1 VNFIKYMLIVLTY
14 KRSLITETM
23 TVSELTPQNSRRP
36 LLLRVLRLPIATLVL
51 LGIIVAVST
60 IAIKWFMGESRVT
73 QVFSQLH
80 FLQAHP
86 PLWLDV
92 PSVSHE
98 YYLLIPTVA
107 LCLICQAIVKISPQP
122 RTASQV
128 LVVALLFALTIRY
141 LLWRSLSTL
150 NFSNPLDGLFSLGLF
165 FMELFVIS
173 GHSFQWYLNL
183 KIKPRHRE
191 ADIMAVAVREG
202 SFIPTV
208 DILIPTYN
216 EPTTILR
223 RTIIGCQALDYPS
236 KNIYL
241 LDDTRRPEMKKMAQ
255 ELGCEYIT
263 RPDNRHA
270 KAGNLNHAIA
280 QTNGELIVVFD
291 ADFIPTK
298 NFLNRTVGFFQNQE
312 IGLVQ
317 THQSFYNSDPIAR
330 NLGLLARNLGLQ
342 HELTPE
348 VEIFSRYYQLL
359 RDGLET
365 ALCYGSSF
373 VVRRSAL
380 EAVGGFVTDSLSE
393 DYFTG
398 VCLSAQGYR
407 VIYLGERLSA
417 GLSAEN
423 MAGYVTQ
430 RLRWARG
437 SLQAF
442 FIPENPLTISGLG
455 LLQRLAH
462 LEGLCQWFT
471 SVFRLGFMLMP
482 IASSFLGIIPL
493 RATLVESV
501 YFFLPYYVAQ
511 LLTFSWLN
519 NRSRSALVS
528 DIYAV
533 AQCVP
538 VSLAVIQ
545 TMLNPFSQGFKV
557 TPKGI
562 RRDRFTF
569 NWTLAWPLILLL
581 IATAVSLWHNLD
593 LALWDS
599 IPISGDPKL
608 AEGRALA
615 WIWSAYNLLI
625 ISIALLILLDV
636 PNSDPYEWFN
646 LQRVVRIQVKN
657 ESKSSAIANCELPIP
672 FQNSVQ
678 NLWGVTTIISEG
690 GMEVALTQDT
700 APELLEKL
708 PVKIEIMEEKLEL
721 TGQIT
726 HISSSDQMPRVR
738 VMFEP
743 LNLSQY
749 RHLIEFLFCRPGRW
763 KRQNIPGELQS
774 LGLLFRI
781 LLKPKVLFDRK
792 QTVSAIAVS
801 QV

>member
-1 VNFIKYMLIVLTY
+1 M
-14 KRSLITETM
+14 RTM
-23 TVSELTPQNSRRP
+23 TVSELTPQNLRRP
-36 LLLRVLRLPIATLVL
+36 LLLRVLRWRIATLVM
-51 LGIIVAVST
+51 LGIVVAVST
-60 IAIKWFMGESRVT
+60 ISVKWSMGESRVT
-73 QVFSQLH
+73 QLFFQLQ
-80 FLQAHP
+80 FVQENP
-86 PLWLDV
+86 PIWLEV

-107 LCLICQAIVKISPQP
+107 LCLIYQAIVKNFPQP
-122 RTASQV
+122 RTASRV
-128 LVVALLFALTIRY
+128 IVVSILLALTLRY
-141 LLWRSLSTL
+141 LLWRALSTL
-150 NFSNPLDGLFSLGLF
+150 NLSNPLDGLFSLGLL
-165 FMELFVIS
+165 FMELLVILS
-173 GHSFQWYLNL
+173 HSFQWYLNL

-191 ADIMAVAVREG
+191 ADTMAVAVIEG
-202 SFIPTV
+202 RFTPTV

-216 EPTTILR
+216 EPITILR
-223 RTIIGCQALDYPS
+223 RTIIGCQALNYPY
-236 KNIYL
+236 KKIYL
-241 LDDTRRPEMKKMAQ
+241 LDDTRRQEMKQLAI

-291 ADFIPTK
+291 ADFVPTQ

-317 THQSFYNSDPIAR
+317 THQSFYNPDPIAR
-330 NLGLLARNLGLQ
+330 NLGLE

-359 RDGLET
+359 RDGIET

-442 FIPENPLTISGLG
+442 FIPENPLTIPGLG

-471 SVFRLGFMLMP
+471 SVFRFGFMLMP

-493 RATLVESV
+493 RATLVESL
-501 YFFLPYYVAQ
+501 YFFLPYYIAQ

-545 TMLNPFSQGFKV
+545 TMLSPFSQGFKV
-557 TPKGI
+557 TPKGV

-569 NWTLAWPLILLL
+569 NWALAWPLILLL

-593 LALWDS
+593 WALWGN

-615 WIWSAYNLLI
+615 WVWSAYNLFI

-636 PNSDPYEWFN
+636 PKPDPYEWFN
-646 LQRVVRIQVKN
+646 LQRVVRIQVN
-657 ESKSSAIANCELPIP
+657 SASKSSVIFNGELPISC
-672 FQNSVQ
+672 QNSVQ
-678 NLWGVTTIISEG
+678 DLWGVTTVISEG
-690 GMEVALTQDT
+690 GLEVALNQDT
-700 APELLEKL
+700 IPELLEKL
-708 PVKIEIMEEKLEL
+708 PVQIEIMEEKLEL

-726 HISSSDQMPRVR
+726 HITDSGEMLRVR
-738 VMFEP
+738 VMFES

-749 RHLIEFLFCRPGRW
+749 RHLVEFLFCRPGRW
-763 KRQNIPGELQS
+763 KRQNTPGELQS

-781 LLKPKVLFDRK
+781 LLKPKILFNRK
-792 QTVSAIAVS
+792 SKVSAIAVS
-801 QV
+801 QI

>member
-1 VNFIKYMLIVLTY
+1 MLIVLTY
-14 KRSLITETM
+14 KRNLTRETM
-23 TVSELTPQNSRRP
+23 TVSELTSQNSRRP
-36 LLLRVLRLPIATLVL
+36 LLLRVLRLRIATLVL

-60 IAIKWFMGESRVT
+60 IAIKWFVGESRVT
-73 QVFSQLH
+73 QLFSQLH

-107 LCLICQAIVKISPQP
+107 LCLIYQAIIKLYPQP
-122 RTASQV
+122 QTASRVIVVCLLLV
-128 LVVALLFALTIRY
+128 LTLRY

-150 NFSNPLDGLFSLGLF
+150 NLSNPLDGLFSLGLF
-165 FMELFVIS
+165 FMELFVIL

-183 KIKPRHRE
+183 KIKPRHHE
-191 ADIMAVAVREG
+191 ADLMAVAVREG
-202 SFIPTV
+202 KFIPKV

-216 EPTTILR
+216 EPTIILR
-223 RTIIGCQALDYPS
+223 RTIIGCQALDYPH
-236 KNIYL
+236 KKIYL

-291 ADFIPTK
+291 ADFVPTQ
-298 NFLNRTVGFFQNQE
+298 NFLNRTVGFFQNPE

-317 THQSFYNSDPIAR
+317 THQSFYNPDPIAR
-330 NLGLLARNLGLQ
+330 NLGLEC
-342 HELTPE
+342 ELTPE

-359 RDGLET
+359 RDGIET

-380 EAVGGFVTDSLSE
+380 ETVGGFVTNSLSE

-442 FIPENPLTISGLG
+442 FIPENPLTIPGLG
-455 LLQRLAH
+455 FLQRLAH
-462 LEGLCQWFT
+462 LEGLFQWFT

-493 RATLVESV
+493 QATIVESL

-519 NRSRSALVS
+519 NRSRSALLS

-545 TMLNPFSQGFKV
+545 TMLSPFSQRFKV
-557 TPKGI
+557 TPKGV

-569 NWTLAWPLILLL
+569 NWDLAWPLILLL

-593 LALWDS
+593 LALWGN
-599 IPISGDPKL
+599 IPISGEPQL

-615 WIWSAYNLLI
+615 WIWSAYNLFI

-636 PNSDPYEWFN
+636 PNPDPSEWFK
-646 LQRVVRIQVKN
+646 LQRVVRIQVN
-657 ESKSSAIANCELPIP
+657 SASKSSDIANGELPTP
-672 FQNSVQ
+672 VRNSDQ
-678 NLWGVTTIISEG
+678 DLWGVTTIISEG
-690 GMEVALTQDT
+690 GLEVALTQDT
-700 APELLEKL
+700 VPELVEPLA
-708 PVKIEIMEEKLEL
+708 VKVEIIEEKLEL

-726 HISSSDQMPRVR
+726 HVSFSDQMPRVR
-738 VMFEP
+738 VMFES

-749 RHLIEFLFCRPGRW
+749 RQLIEFLFCRPGRW
-763 KRQNIPGELQS
+763 KRQNTPGELQS
-774 LGLLFRI
+774 LGLLCRI
-781 LLKPKVLFDRK
+781 LFKPKFLFNRK
-792 QTVSAIAVS
+792 PKVSAIAVS

>member
-1 VNFIKYMLIVLTY
+1 
-14 KRSLITETM
+14 M
-23 TVSELTPQNSRRP
+23 TVSELTPQNLRRP
-36 LLLRVLRLPIATLVL
+36 LFLRVLRLRIATLVL
-51 LGIIVAVST
+51 LGIVVAVST
-60 IAIKWFMGESRVT
+60 IAVKWFMGESRVT
-73 QVFSQLH
+73 QLFSQLQ
-80 FLQAHP
+80 FLQENP
-86 PLWLDV
+86 PIWLDV
-92 PSVSHE
+92 PIVSHE
-98 YYLLIPTVA
+98 YYLLIPAVA
-107 LCLICQAIVKISPQP
+107 LCLIYQAIVKNFPQP
-122 RTASQV
+122 RTASRV
-128 LVVALLFALTIRY
+128 IVVSLLLALTLRY

-150 NFSNPLDGLFSLGLF
+150 NLSNPLDGLFSLGLF
-165 FMELFVIS
+165 FMELFVILS
-173 GHSFQWYLNL
+173 HSFQWYLNL

-191 ADIMAVAVREG
+191 ADTMAVAVIEG
-202 SFIPTV
+202 IFRPTV

-216 EPTTILR
+216 EPVTILR
-223 RTIIGCQALDYPS
+223 RTIIGCQALDYPH
-236 KNIYL
+236 KKIYI
-241 LDDTRRPEMKKMAQ
+241 LDDTRRPEMKELAR

-280 QTNGELIVVFD
+280 QTNGEFIVVFD
-291 ADFIPTK
+291 ADFVPTK

-317 THQSFYNSDPIAR
+317 THQSFYNPDPIAR
-330 NLGLLARNLGLQ
+330 NLGLE

-359 RDGLET
+359 RDGIET

-423 MAGYVTQ
+423 MGGYVTQ

-442 FIPENPLTISGLG
+442 FIQENPLTIPGLG

-482 IASSFLGIIPL
+482 IASSFLGITPL
-493 RATLVESV
+493 RTTLVESL
-501 YFFLPYYVAQ
+501 YFFLPYYLAQ

-545 TMLNPFSQGFKV
+545 TMLSPFSQGFKV
-557 TPKGI
+557 TPKGV
-562 RRDRFTF
+562 RRDCFTF

-581 IATAVSLWHNLD
+581 IATVVSLWQNLD
-593 LALWDS
+593 LVLWGS
-599 IPISGDPKL
+599 IPISADPKL

-615 WIWSAYNLLI
+615 WIWSAYNLFI
-625 ISIALLILLDV
+625 ISISLLILLDV
-636 PNSDPYEWFN
+636 PKPDPYEWLN
-646 LQRVVRIQVKN
+646 LRRVVRIQVN
-657 ESKSSAIANCELPIP
+657 SASKSSVISNGELPRHC
-672 FQNSVQ
+672 QNSVQ
-678 NLWGVTTIISEG
+678 DLWGVTTLISEG
-690 GMEVALTQDT
+690 GLEVALNQHTI
-700 APELLEKL
+700 PELLEKL

-726 HISSSDQMPRVR
+726 HISYSGQMPRVR
-738 VMFEP
+738 VMFAS
-743 LNLSQY
+743 LSLSQY
-749 RHLIEFLFCRPGRW
+749 RHLVEFLFCRPGRW
-763 KRQNIPGELQS
+763 KRQNTPGELQS
-774 LGLLFRI
+774 LWLLFRI
-781 LLKPKVLFDRK
+781 LLKPKVLFARK
-792 QTVSAIAVS
+792 PKVSAIAVS